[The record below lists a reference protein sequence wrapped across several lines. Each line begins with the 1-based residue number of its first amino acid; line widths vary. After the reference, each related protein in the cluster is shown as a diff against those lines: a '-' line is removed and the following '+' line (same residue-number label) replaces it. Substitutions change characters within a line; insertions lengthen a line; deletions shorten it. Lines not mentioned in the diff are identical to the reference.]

1 MLAERR
7 RKMASKLNIDMNKF
21 IAQCL
26 GDIQVELSQEFDQN
40 FERQAFFSEKWQRR
54 RYDPPGADRGILTQS
69 GALRRSILSKIEG
82 RRLIF
87 TSAMPYSKIQNEGG
101 AITVT
106 PRMKAYFW
114 YKYKEETKNL
124 KGKAMT
130 EAGAFYR
137 AMALKRRGSAIQIP
151 RRMFLGKSPEVEK
164 IVREVAE
171 DCLEEYFNHVNFL
184 FK

>member
-1 MLAERR
+1 
-7 RKMASKLNIDMNKF
+7 MASKINVDMNKL
-21 IAQCL
+21 ITQCL
-26 GDIQVELSQEFDQN
+26 GMMKVELTDEFKEN
-40 FERQAFFSEKWQRR
+40 FDRQAFFTEKWQRR
-54 RYDPPGADRGILTQS
+54 RYDPDPGRAILTKS
-69 GALRRSILSKIEG
+69 GDLRKSILSVVEG

-87 TSAMPYSKIQNEGG
+87 TSSMPYSKIHNEGG
-101 AITVT
+101 AIIVT
-106 PRMKAYFW
+106 QRMKGYFW
-114 YKYKEETKNL
+114 IKYREEKEHL

-151 RRMFLGKSPEVEK
+151 RRMFIGKSPEVEK

-171 DCLEEYFNHVNFL
+171 DCLEEYFNHVQFT

>member
-1 MLAERR
+1 MAE
-7 RKMASKLNIDMNKF
+7 LNIDMSKF
-21 IAQCL
+21 ITQCL
-26 GDIQVELSQEFDQN
+26 SDIQIKLADEFDRN
-40 FERQAFFSEKWQRR
+40 FEHQAFFSEKWKRR
-54 RYDPPGADRGILTQS
+54 RYDPSGSERGILTQS
-69 GALRRSILSKIEG
+69 GALRRSILSKVEG

-87 TSAMPYSKIQNEGG
+87 TSSMPYSKIHNEGG

-106 PRMKAYFW
+106 QRMKGYFW
-114 YKYKEETKNL
+114 RKYKEETKRL

-130 EAGAFYR
+130 EEGAFYR
-137 AMALKRRGSAIQIP
+137 AMALKRRGSKIQIP

-171 DCLEEYFNHVNFL
+171 DCLAEYFNHVQIT

>member
-1 MLAERR
+1 
-7 RKMASKLNIDMNKF
+7 MAKLNIDMPQL

-26 GDIQVELSQEFDQN
+26 SDIQIKLSDEFDRN
-40 FERQAFFSEKWQRR
+40 FERQAFFSEKWKRR
-54 RYDPPGADRGILTQS
+54 RYDSDPERGILTQS
-69 GALRRSILSKIEG
+69 GALRRSIISKVEG

-87 TSAMPYSKIQNEGG
+87 TSSMPYSKIHNEGG

-106 PRMKAYFW
+106 QRMKGYFW
-114 YKYKEETKNL
+114 HKYKEETKRL

-130 EAGAFYR
+130 EEGAFYR
-137 AMALKRRGSAIQIP
+137 AMALKRRGSKIQIP

-171 DCLEEYFNHVNFL
+171 DCLAEYFNHVQFT